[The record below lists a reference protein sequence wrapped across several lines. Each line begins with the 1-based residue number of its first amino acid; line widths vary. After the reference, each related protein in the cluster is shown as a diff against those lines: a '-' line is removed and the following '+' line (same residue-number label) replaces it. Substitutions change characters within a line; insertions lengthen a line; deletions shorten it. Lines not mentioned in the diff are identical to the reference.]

1 MLKGLGLKYSVL
13 PISKGFFIRKLFQ
26 STRLYIERI
35 LNGRR
40 ALLMVNS
47 GDVSVFMK
55 ILIRR
60 GISSQ

>member
-1 MLKGLGLKYSVL
+1 MLKGLGLKSSVL
-13 PISKGFFIRKLFQ
+13 PISTGFFIRKLFQ
-26 STRLYIERI
+26 STILYIERI